1 MAPRLRC
8 LSTVYGPGC
17 LPGHRDYLTR
27 HDSPGF
33 DAGRLL
39 RPLVPR
45 ERSRS
50 LARPPSAVSDVHIAR
65 HRTHGASGST
75 RPRRPSVERHGA
87 SVPTRV
93 HLPPQLRNTRV
104 SRKLRFGTWASPS
117 TSYGGAPAPDFHR
130 PSGLTSLSGWL
141 PTTLP
146 QGSSHMAATIAPAP
160 KRHHTNLVITLAAA
174 ALRAALAPRHYRI
187 AACSAGT
194 PHREC
199 DVPRR
204 GRPAVTGRCA
214 STRPRALAGRA
225 TRGAH
230 RTGRKPAQGAD
241 PAHDG
246 LGPDRAK
253 PTARAAPG
261 IAAHAPPVRA
271 AGGDRTGRR
280 RARRM
285 VGAHP
290 PRPCGERRAGG
301 RARCGAHLSCRGSFA
316 GCGIP
321 VKVRDA
327 DMGVPGAR
335 APDSPYGGIADGH
348 DGTVAQGLDGCHRR
362 CAGLGDGSRGRFAM
376 GVDKRR

>member
-75 RPRRPSVERHGA
+75 RPRRPSVKRHGA

-130 PSGLTSLSGWL
+130 LSGLTSLSGWL

-146 QGSSHMAATIAPAP
+146 KGSSHMAATIAPAP
-160 KRHHTNLVITLAAA
+160 KRHHRNLVSTLAAA
-174 ALRAALAPRHYRI
+174 AFKADLAPRHYRI
-187 AACSAGT
+187 PAPRDIPREAPSAASGRRYGSDGALRLRPPARRT
-194 PHREC
+194 P
-199 DVPRR
+199 PRR
-204 GRPAVTGRCA
+204 ASSSRWRGSEISGSRHLEGTVRPASVVGPC
-214 STRPRALAGRA
+214 
-225 TRGAH
+225 RGAH
-230 RTGRKPAQGAD
+230 SRP
-241 PAHDG
+241 
-246 LGPDRAK
+246 
-253 PTARAAPG
+253 
-261 IAAHAPPVRA
+261 
-271 AGGDRTGRR
+271 
-280 RARRM
+280 ARRPAGLSPGLCHRF
-285 VGAHP
+285 VHLPA
-290 PRPCGERRAGG
+290 PRP
-301 RARCGAHLSCRGSFA
+301 SSGS
-316 GCGIP
+316 
-321 VKVRDA
+321 
-327 DMGVPGAR
+327 
-335 APDSPYGGIADGH
+335 SPEG
-348 DGTVAQGLDGCHRR
+348 
-362 CAGLGDGSRGRFAM
+362 
-376 GVDKRR
+376 

>member
-130 PSGLTSLSGWL
+130 LSGLTSLSGWL
-141 PTTLP
+141 PITLP

-160 KRHHTNLVITLAAA
+160 KRHQRNLVSTLAAA
-174 ALRAALAPRHYRI
+174 AFKADLAPRHYRI
-187 AACSAGT
+187 APPGDMPPKASSAASGRRSGSDGALRLRPRARRT
-194 PHREC
+194 P
-199 DVPRR
+199 PRR
-204 GRPAVTGRCA
+204 GPSSRWRGSPPCRAGRGSPPAGRSGRSRRPSAAPAPRCRDRPPAPPHAAVGRRLGSIDVHEAARGRDDAIAASAWPAEVRCVA
-214 STRPRALAGRA
+214 AMPTNQLRTSFAPMTSTR
-225 TRGAH
+225 
-230 RTGRKPAQGAD
+230 
-241 PAHDG
+241 
-246 LGPDRAK
+246 
-253 PTARAAPG
+253 
-261 IAAHAPPVRA
+261 
-271 AGGDRTGRR
+271 
-280 RARRM
+280 
-285 VGAHP
+285 
-290 PRPCGERRAGG
+290 
-301 RARCGAHLSCRGSFA
+301 
-316 GCGIP
+316 
-321 VKVRDA
+321 
-327 DMGVPGAR
+327 R
-335 APDSPYGGIADGH
+335 APWPPP
-348 DGTVAQGLDGCHRR
+348 
-362 CAGLGDGSRGRFAM
+362 AGLRHRNRSR
-376 GVDKRR
+376 

>member
-17 LPGHRDYLTR
+17 LPDHRDYLTR

-39 RPLVPR
+39 RPLVFR

-130 PSGLTSLSGWL
+130 LSGLTSLSGWL

-146 QGSSHMAATIAPAP
+146 QGSSHMAATIVPAP
-160 KRHHTNLVITLAAA
+160 KRHHRNLVITLAAA
-174 ALRAALAPRHYRI
+174 AFKADLAPRHYRFPAPGDRPPKAPS
-187 AACSAGT
+187 AASGRRSGSDGGLRLRPPDEHHPGAHHRLVDAGHLHAGPVGVRRPQDAPATLDERLRAEHRARTLPVPSSVGPATSA
-194 PHREC
+194 
-199 DVPRR
+199 PRR
-204 GRPAVTGRCA
+204 AAAPHGRPTPAPAGRDWR
-214 STRPRALAGRA
+214 RPRPGRQQ
-225 TRGAH
+225 H
-230 RTGRKPAQGAD
+230 RRRRP
-241 PAHDG
+241 
-246 LGPDRAK
+246 
-253 PTARAAPG
+253 ARAWG
-261 IAAHAPPVRA
+261 RIASLTQTCKMNGVEPYAWLK
-271 AGGDRTGRR
+271 
-280 RARRM
+280 
-285 VGAHP
+285 
-290 PRPCGERRAGG
+290 RAGW
-301 RARCGAHLSCRGSFA
+301 RRSPPAILNPESTNSCL
-316 GCGIP
+316 
-321 VKVRDA
+321 
-327 DMGVPGAR
+327 
-335 APDSPYGGIADGH
+335 APSTAP
-348 DGTVAQGLDGCHRR
+348 
-362 CAGLGDGSRGRFAM
+362 
-376 GVDKRR
+376 